1 MNWQRQRKS
10 TSRLTR
16 IDEANDEMGLGLPEG
31 EYETVAGFI
40 LQILGRIP
48 KQGRQIKYRDL
59 KIVISRMKGHKI
71 EEIMVTREKKIENEP
86 AQDKV

>member
-1 MNWQRQRKS
+1 M
-10 TSRLTR
+10 R

-71 EEIMVTREKKIENEP
+71 EEIMVTRKRR
-86 AQDKV
+86 